1 MSGTGWDVVEIEEV
15 ADHAPL
21 LRRVYDEV
29 LRPSFGRSELPDEA
43 SLLASLRADQY
54 ATVAIAD
61 GDPIAVAVSSRPT
74 AGPVGILSYLAAR
87 PGTRSRGSGGRL
99 LEHCIG
105 RWRER
110 GPALVLGEVHDPRA
124 HATTDDERP
133 LDRLRFY
140 ERRGSELV
148 WSPWLQPALSP
159 STPRV
164 GGMLL
169 LAIARAAPFDGPTLP
184 PGALL
189 AWAEDYYRSSEGAVP
204 DDPAYRELVAR
215 LDPPGGLEV
224 RPVAA
229 YPELEPLRE
238 P

>member
-1 MSGTGWDVVEIEEV
+1 MVGTGWDVVEIEQIAGNE
-15 ADHAPL
+15 AL

-29 LRPSFGRSELPDEA
+29 LRPSFGTAELPDEA
-43 SLLASLRADQY
+43 SLHASLAHDQY
-54 ATVAIAD
+54 ATVAL
-61 GDPIAVAVSSRPT
+61 GDEGPLAVAVSSRPD
-74 AGPVGILSYLAAR
+74 AGDVGILTYLAAR

-99 LEHCIG
+99 LDHCLT

-110 GPALVLGEVHDPRA
+110 GPSLVLGEVHDPRL

-140 ERRGSELV
+140 ERHGSELV
-148 WSPWLQPALSP
+148 WAPWLQPALSP

-169 LAIARAAPFDGPTLP
+169 LAIARRSPFDGPNLP
-184 PGALL
+184 AGALL
-189 AWAEDYYRSSEGAVP
+189 AWAEDYYRECEGEVP
-204 DDPAYRELVAR
+204 GDAAYRELAAR
-215 LDPPGGLEV
+215 LDPPGGPAV
-224 RPVAA
+224 RTVAEYADLPV
-229 YPELEPLRE
+229 LRE